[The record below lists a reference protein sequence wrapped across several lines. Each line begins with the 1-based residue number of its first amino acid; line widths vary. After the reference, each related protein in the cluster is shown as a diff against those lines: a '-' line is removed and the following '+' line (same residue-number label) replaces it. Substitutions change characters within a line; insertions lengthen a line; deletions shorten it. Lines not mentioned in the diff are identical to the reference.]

1 MTEVQFVLKTVIQIH
16 KICLKPKVKN
26 ETFSGYLE
34 NISYENIRKEVKF
47 PERKIAMLPF

>member
-1 MTEVQFVLKTVIQIH
+1 MMNMFQLQLLNQDTG
-16 KICLKPKVKN
+16 N

-34 NISYENIRKEVKF
+34 NISYENIRKEAKF